1 MFLMDRLVGITV
13 TQYRFLS
20 NQPDVIRAAH
30 ELEMC
35 AEKGESIK
43 PCVEVALGE
52 LGFRERLVAIR
63 LSKL

>member
-1 MFLMDRLVGITV
+1 MFLVDRLVGITE

-20 NQPDVIRAAH
+20 AQPNVICAAH
-30 ELEMC
+30 GLKMC

-43 PCVEVALGE
+43 PCVEVTLEG
-52 LGFRERLVAIR
+52 LSPREKLVAIR

>member
-1 MFLMDRLVGITV
+1 MFLVDHLVGITK

-20 NQPDVIRAAH
+20 AQPDVIRAAH
-30 ELEMC
+30 ELKMC
-35 AEKGESIK
+35 AEKGESIE
-43 PCVEVALGE
+43 PCVEVALRE